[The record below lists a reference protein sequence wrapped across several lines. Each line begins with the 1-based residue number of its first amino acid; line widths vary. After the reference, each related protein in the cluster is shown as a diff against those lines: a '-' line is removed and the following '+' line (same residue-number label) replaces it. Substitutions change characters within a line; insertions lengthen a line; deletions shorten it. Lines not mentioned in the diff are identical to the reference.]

1 MIESHSNLVVGT
13 SINDLKLEME
23 KLGET
28 SYRAQQLWRWVY
40 VKGVKKFDDMTD
52 LSAVFRSK
60 LNEKFILCRPEIAS
74 SKISLDGTR
83 KWLLK
88 LYDNNL
94 IEMVFI
100 PEKER
105 GTLCVSS
112 QVGCSLSCSF
122 CNTGTMPIVRNL
134 KVDEIIGQV
143 LVANDELDNWPFKST
158 RRKITNIVFMGMG
171 EPLYNYKNLI
181 KSLKI
186 IQDNEGLAFS
196 NRKITLSTSG
206 IVPMIE
212 KLKSD
217 INVNLAISL
226 HATNDKL
233 RDTLVPINKK
243 WSIKALL
250 ESLKNYPGMNNARRI
265 TFEYIMLKNI
275 NDSEQD
281 AKALV
286 KLLKDIPSKINLIP
300 FNFWKGS
307 IYQSSEKHVIN
318 NFLNVISN
326 YGGITAT
333 IRYPRG
339 SDILAACGQLK
350 SESTKKNK

>member
-40 VKGVKKFDDMTD
+40 VKGVK
-52 LSAVFRSK
+52 
-60 LNEKFILCRPEIAS
+60 KFILCRPEIAS

-326 YGGITAT
+326 FGGITAT